1 MPRGVQRFAYVL
13 RSLQPSFKGLRS
25 AENGEQY
32 QRLIHQCE
40 TASQPIWDQLTAAV
54 MSGTIL
60 AGSNVIA
67 ALRPPAAYTGAY
79 MQPTGPTAWC
89 LDLVG
94 NRPYFG
100 QGGPGSEFSAQPQVL
115 NRIGMHVTPPG
126 QALGLTSGGSPVLAS
141 CVLDLTSCE
150 LDAVP
155 GTLTSSKYS
164 ADTVFLQQQ
173 QQPARIIMH
182 VPVGRSQARFLR
194 VVTASLQLQ
203 SPVRV
208 LIKHSVQSGLLPFVD
223 AAVLECPRV
232 VADPKSLLMH
242 YLGLALVSEV
252 GEVTFTLSLDFSQPV
267 NGTLQMLLIDGFQ
280 N

>member
-1 MPRGVQRFAYVL
+1 
-13 RSLQPSFKGLRS
+13 
-25 AENGEQY
+25 
-32 QRLIHQCE
+32 
-40 TASQPIWDQLTAAV
+40 

-67 ALRPPAAYTGAY
+67 ALSPPASYTGAY

-155 GTLTSSKYS
+155 GTLTSSRYY
-164 ADTVFLQQQ
+164 ADTVFLQQ
-173 QQPARIIMH
+173 PARIVMH
-182 VPVGRSQARFLR
+182 VPAGRSQARFLR
-194 VVTASLQLQ
+194 AVTASLQLQ
-203 SPVRV
+203 SSVRV
-208 LIKHSVQSGLLPFVD
+208 LIKHSVHSGLLPFVD

-232 VADPKSLLMH
+232 VVDPKSLLMH

-252 GEVTFTLSLDFSQPV
+252 GDVTFTLSLDFSQLV
-267 NGTLQMLLIDGFQ
+267 NGTLQMLLTDGCQ